1 MEHNAT
7 TQNEQKSRVLNPANF
22 YGDDLETVGRE
33 FSMKAFDRAVDN
45 LKQGF
50 TEWLRDNA
58 SDDAQDAFGA
68 LSLALVLK
76 AKHDKRQLTVSDY
89 INIPSVFNK
98 MIIGIEN
105 LGGIT
110 LDE

>member
-1 MEHNAT
+1 MESNAT

-33 FSMKAFDRAVDN
+33 FPMQVFDRAVDN
-45 LKQGF
+45 LKQEF
-50 TEWLRDNA
+50 TEWLKDNA
-58 SDDAQDAFGA
+58 SDDVQDAFGD
-68 LSLALVLK
+68 LSLGLALK
-76 AKHDKRQLTVSDY
+76 TTYDKRQLTVSDY

-105 LGGIT
+105 LGGIPM
-110 LDE
+110 DE